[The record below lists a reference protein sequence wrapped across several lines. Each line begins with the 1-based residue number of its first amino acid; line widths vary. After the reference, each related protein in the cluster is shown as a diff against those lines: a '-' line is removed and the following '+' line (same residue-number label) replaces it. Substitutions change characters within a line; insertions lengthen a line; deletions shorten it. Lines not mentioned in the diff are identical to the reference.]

1 MISKGRDLVR
11 MAANV
16 GSAGMIAAGVLGMGV
31 SVWLGPHVAM
41 GLAIWS
47 GKTTEPSH
55 PELAFPWL
63 LWLLG
68 LIGWAVGLRL
78 QSRGAWAIWLTQG
91 TAALVALLPWY
102 HLWRLWS
109 LAG

>member
-1 MISKGRDLVR
+1 

-16 GSAGMIAAGVLGMGV
+16 GSAGMIAGGVLGLGV

-47 GKTTEPSH
+47 GATTEPSY

-68 LIGWAVGLRL
+68 LIAWAVGLRL
-78 QSRGAWAIWLTQG
+78 QSRGSWAIWLTQG
-91 TAALVALLPWY
+91 AAALVAVLPWI
-102 HLWRLWS
+102 HLGRLWRL
-109 LAG
+109 AG